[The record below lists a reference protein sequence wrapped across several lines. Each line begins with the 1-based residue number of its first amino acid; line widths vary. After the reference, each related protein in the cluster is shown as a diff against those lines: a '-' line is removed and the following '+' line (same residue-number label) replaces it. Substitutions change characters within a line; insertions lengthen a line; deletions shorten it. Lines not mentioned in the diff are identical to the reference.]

1 MWKRQFVAVEKDKPR
16 LDSVRAPSR
25 EAGPHPAPLAAVPHA
40 LKSRRNL
47 PLYSHIRQKWN
58 GEKMKAFLTLIAALL
73 LAGCAQL
80 HQGGVDKQNYVIPIY
95 HKDF

>member
-1 MWKRQFVAVEKDKPR
+1 
-16 LDSVRAPSR
+16 
-25 EAGPHPAPLAAVPHA
+25 
-40 LKSRRNL
+40 
-47 PLYSHIRQKWN
+47 
-58 GEKMKAFLTLIAALL
+58 MKAFLTLIAALL